1 MSEEELY
8 RNAMTEAERR
18 ARQTGKPQVVI
29 EWSEHRD
36 LSSGNLFEF
45 KEANELLDRLDREN
59 FEDGY
64 YKTKLS
70 MLCPNADGVI
80 MHYDACRYDI
90 GVEGGDL
97 LHHIKQRYVSP
108 YERFS
113 KEDLDFLKRFIET
126 LDDYLEKA
134 DKPKTRQI
142 TQMPV
147 YVDGVSF
154 AAQVDAVLS
163 GADTSSTHLKVMTT
177 PLLLRQAGARNLPV
191 LMTAK
196 HLKSIVQESGTE
208 HMNYHGLGADLVKRL
223 PELLSDPVMIMDSL
237 TRDDSVVMLTAT
249 TDKQQRPVIAALKFD
264 GSGYMDNLEIEA
276 NIITSVYGKDNF
288 NNFIANN
295 AKENAVI
302 YWNKEKSQ
310 ELTKIPGIQFPDNL
324 SSLASNVI
332 IRKAKAFVNS
342 DKQNFTQTQRLAE
355 QEEAKGGNSEQ
366 KKPLVVN
373 FYAGPGAGKTTA
385 AMDLTSALKKAG
397 LNAEYVSEYAKELV
411 WENKFDLLADQRHV
425 TDEQYRRLNSARSS
439 ADIIVTDSPV
449 MLGLVYGGDRIKD
462 DYKQQVRSYYDSFNN
477 LDFFVDRPAHYEQA
491 GRIENQEQAVQL
503 DEKVKTMLKDENIK
517 VDRYE
522 PSKMSEYVETIK
534 AISAEIKNANRA
546 EHAAAPKSER
556 INATGVAVA
565 PKKKS
570 LNEEVNAARV
580 ELIKDLLARMEK
592 GDLAWRHFASL
603 SRPHNGADKR
613 PYTGANIFK
622 LWLTMQKQGWEDPR
636 FFTFNQATEAGYR
649 IKKGEHGVNV
659 ELWKQ
664 YDKQEKKYVTSINE
678 LRKRLEEKGLTSEQ
692 CNEYIKDNIS
702 YRGKLFK
709 VFNGQQLDGI
719 EKWQGVELDER
730 QRNERCQQI
739 ITYSPVKIEQD
750 TVAKAYYSPG
760 EDAVH
765 LPKHFDS
772 YPAFYDTA
780 FHEIGHATGHKSRLN
795 RDMGEVFGSPSY
807 AREELVAE
815 LTSVFVQSDLN
826 VDLSGRAL
834 DNNAAYLKSWLEQC
848 IDKPGDFFGAVRD
861 AEKAA
866 EYIQT
871 AVKEKME
878 QSTDARNKAIANFYK
893 QRRECTLSDLQAN
906 VPDEMKA
913 LKNWCVFGTFRDE
926 NGERKKR
933 NICVYTGKWASVSDP
948 VTWCSFDEAI
958 KYAAE
963 RNYEGVTFVLTHE
976 AGIHCIDLDE
986 CAGKRGG
993 KREPM
998 SEEARKFV
1006 EQASGAYMESSV
1018 SGTGVHI
1025 FFKGDMPDL
1034 KHTVGKGAPEGE
1046 LEFYSDRKFISMTGN
1061 IERFGFDRVD
1071 NIASFDKTGELAAH
1085 LAARLGENVKAKP
1098 LQTTLHTDAVLSD
1111 RDVIDMLERSKSGED
1126 FKRLM
1131 AGEDICGDHSRSDF
1145 RLMSMLAFAT
1155 GNNAAQMQRIF
1166 ESSGLYRPDKG
1177 DKYVVRTVDA
1187 AIRANHSQYNPGRKT
1202 GKSKPKGKA

>member
-8 RNAMTEAERR
+8 RNAMIEAERR

-45 KEANELLDRLDREN
+45 KEANA
-59 FEDGY
+59 G
-64 YKTKLS
+64 
-70 MLCPNADGVI
+70 
-80 MHYDACRYDI
+80 
-90 GVEGGDL
+90 
-97 LHHIKQRYVSP
+97 
-108 YERFS
+108 
-113 KEDLDFLKRFIET
+113 
-126 LDDYLEKA
+126 
-134 DKPKTRQI
+134 KPI
-142 TQMPV
+142 

-342 DKQNFTQTQRLAE
+342 DKQNFTQTQRSTE
-355 QEEAKGGNSEQ
+355 QEEAKGGISEQ
-366 KKPLVVN
+366 KKPFVVN

-411 WENKFDLLADQRHV
+411 WENKLDLLADQRHV

-462 DYKQQVRSYYDSFNN
+462 DYKQQVRSYYESFNN

-517 VDRYE
+517 VGRYE
-522 PSKMSEYVETIK
+522 PSKMPEYVETVK

-570 LNEEVNAARV
+570 LNEEVTAARV

-603 SRPHNGADKR
+603 SKPHNGADKR

-622 LWLTMQKQGWEDPR
+622 LWLTMQKHGWEDPR
-636 FFTFNQATEAGYR
+636 FFTFNQAKEAGYR
-649 IKKGEHGVNV
+649 IKKGEHGVNI

-664 YDKQEKKYVTSINE
+664 YDKQEKKYVASIND

-692 CNEYIKDNIS
+692 CDEYIKDNIS
-702 YRGKLFK
+702 YRGRLFN

-730 QRNERCQQI
+730 QRNERCQQV
-739 ITYSPVKIEQD
+739 ITYSPVEIKQD

-848 IDKPGDFFGAVRD
+848 IDTPGDFFGAVRD

-893 QRRECTLSDLQAN
+893 QRRERARSDLQAN

-913 LKNWCVFGTFRDE
+913 LKNWCVFDTYKDE
-926 NGERKKR
+926 NGTRRKR
-933 NICVYTGKWASVSDP
+933 NLSVYTGAWGNVADPASWS
-948 VTWCSFDEAI
+948 TFDEAM
-958 KYAAE
+958 KYASE
-963 RNYEGVTFVLTHE
+963 HDCEGVTFVLTKE

-1006 EQASGAYMESSV
+1006 EQAKGAYMESSA

-1034 KHTVGKGAPEGE
+1034 KHTVGKGTPEGE

-1061 IERFGFDRVD
+1061 IERFGFERVD
-1071 NIASFDKTGELAAH
+1071 KIASFDKTSELAAH
-1085 LAARLGENVKAKP
+1085 LAARLGENVKAAPK
-1098 LQTTLHTDAVLSD
+1098 QITLETGAALSD
-1111 RDVIDMLERSKSGED
+1111 ADVIDMLARSKGGDD

-1131 AGEDICGDHSRSDF
+1131 AGEDICGDHSRSDY
-1145 RLMSMLAFAT
+1145 RLMSMLAFGT
-1155 GNNAAQMQRIF
+1155 GNNPEQMQRIF
-1166 ESSGLYRPDKG
+1166 ESSGLFRPSKG
-1177 DKYVVRTVDA
+1177 DKYVARTIDA
-1187 AIRANHSQYNPGRKT
+1187 AIRSNHSQYKPGRKG
-1202 GKSKPKGKA
+1202 GKAKPKGKA